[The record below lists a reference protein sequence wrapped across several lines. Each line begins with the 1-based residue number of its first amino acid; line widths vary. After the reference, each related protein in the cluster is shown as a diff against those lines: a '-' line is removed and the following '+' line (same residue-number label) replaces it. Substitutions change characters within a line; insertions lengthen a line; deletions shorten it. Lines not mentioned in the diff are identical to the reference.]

1 MFTFSFILILF
12 AALSGSAM
20 MVGILGYFFYKIKK
34 LEAGGDDLSRVLENI
49 EDLSERLDATDDN
62 VNSLSERLE
71 FNERL
76 LEGRSGT
83 EEKPS
88 D

>member
-49 EDLSERLDATDDN
+49 EDLRERLDGTDDN

>member
-1 MFTFSFILILF
+1 MLTISFILILF
-12 AALSGSAM
+12 TALSGSAM

-34 LEAGGDDLSRVLENI
+34 LEAGGEDLSRVLENI
-49 EDLSERLDATDDN
+49 EDLRERLDGIDDD

-76 LEGRSGT
+76 LAGRSGP
-83 EEKPS
+83 EEKGS

>member
-1 MFTFSFILILF
+1 MLTISFLLILF

-20 MVGILGYFFYKIKK
+20 MVGIFGYFFFKIKK

-49 EDLSERLDATDDN
+49 EDLRERLDATDDN
-62 VNSLSERLE
+62 VTSLSERLE

>member
-1 MFTFSFILILF
+1 
-12 AALSGSAM
+12 M
-20 MVGILGYFFYKIKK
+20 MVGIFGYFFFKIKK

-49 EDLSERLDATDDN
+49 EDLRERLDATDDN
-62 VNSLSERLE
+62 VTSLSERLE

>member
-34 LEAGGDDLSRVLENI
+34 LEAGGDNLSRVLENI
-49 EDLSERLDATDDN
+49 EDLRERLDATDDN

>member
-1 MFTFSFILILF
+1 MLTISFILILF
-12 AALSGSAM
+12 AALSGSALM
-20 MVGILGYFFYKIKK
+20 AGIFGYFFYKIKK
-34 LEAGGDDLSRVLENI
+34 LEARGEDLSKVLEKI
-49 EDLSERLDATDDN
+49 EDLRESLEATDDE

-76 LEGRSGT
+76 LAGRSGT
-83 EEKPS
+83 EEKAS

>member
-49 EDLSERLDATDDN
+49 EDLRERLDATGDN
-62 VNSLSERLE
+62 VTSLSERLE

>member
-49 EDLSERLDATDDN
+49 EDLRERLDATDDN
-62 VNSLSERLE
+62 VTSLSERLE

>member
-12 AALSGSAM
+12 SSLSGSAM

-34 LEAGGDDLSRVLENI
+34 LEAGGDDLSRILENI
-49 EDLSERLDATDDN
+49 EDLRERLDGTDDN

>member
-1 MFTFSFILILF
+1 MLTFSFVLVLL
-12 AALSGSAM
+12 AAVSGSAM

-34 LEAGGDDLSRVLENI
+34 LEAGGEDLSRVLENI
-49 EDLSERLDATDDN
+49 EDLRERLEATDND
-62 VNSLSERLE
+62 VDSLTERLE

-76 LEGRSGT
+76 LAGRSGV
-83 EEKPS
+83 EEKGP